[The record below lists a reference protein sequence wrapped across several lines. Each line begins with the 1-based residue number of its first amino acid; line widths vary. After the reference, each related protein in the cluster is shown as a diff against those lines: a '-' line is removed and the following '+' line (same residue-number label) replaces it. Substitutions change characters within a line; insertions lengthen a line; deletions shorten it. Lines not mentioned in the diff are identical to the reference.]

1 MITDKDIKSIA
12 ASGEGY
18 NAEFKVR
25 LPKKI
30 KEVTEEICAF
40 ANASGGTLLIG
51 VDDDNVIQGCT
62 IDNAKRSA
70 IQNSIREIKPAL
82 NCEIYSVDVDGKE
95 IWVIEV
101 PSGTQKPYA
110 LSGAIYVRIGPN
122 SQKVTEIEEMRDFFQ
137 QADRIYF
144 DETPCPAFDIAT
156 GIHAENLKEFK
167 AEANL
172 SSAVPNEQIFKNL
185 KLQDQKNA
193 FKNGAVLFFGK
204 EPQQYIDTA
213 LIRCVAFDGKDKR
226 YIVDDK
232 KFTGPLYVQYKDA
245 IQWLKNKL
253 DVRYEIEGS
262 TGPREEVWEI
272 PQTVFKEAIVN
283 ALAHRDYYDR
293 GATITI
299 ELFDDR
305 VEIANPG
312 GLVSAVSSKDF
323 GKRSHSRNPLVFGLF
338 ARMRMVEQIGSGIG
352 RIKDLM
358 KENDLQP
365 PHFSFDGMFTVTLT
379 RPFDFEKWIA
389 RWEKHLT
396 DNRLEILRA
405 VNENSK
411 VTIGELASK
420 IGISDTAIGKNIDV
434 LKELGLLDRE
444 GTKGGNWKLLHI
456 LPENDDGVGKSG
468 W

>member
-1 MITDKDIKSIA
+1 MITAIDIKSIA

-40 ANASGGTLLIG
+40 ANASGGTVLIG
-51 VDDDNVIQGCT
+51 VDDDNSILGTT

-70 IQNSIREIKPAL
+70 IQNSIREIKPTL
-82 NCEIYSVDVDGKE
+82 NCEVYAVDVDGKE

-101 PSGTQKPYA
+101 PSGAQKPYA
-110 LSGAIYVRIGPN
+110 LSGAIYVRNGPN

-144 DETPCPAFDIAT
+144 DETPCPAFDVAT
-156 GIHAENLKEFK
+156 GIHTDNLNEFK

-172 SSAVPNEQIFKNL
+172 SSAVPNEQIFRNL
-185 KLQDQKNA
+185 KLQDQNNA

-204 EPQQYIDTA
+204 EPQQHIDTA

-232 KFTGPLYVQYKDA
+232 KFTGPLYVQYKEA

-253 DVRYEIEGS
+253 DVRYAIEGS
-262 TGPREEVWEI
+262 TGPREEIWEI
-272 PQTVFKEAIVN
+272 PQTAFKEVIVN

-365 PHFSFDGMFTVTLT
+365 PHFSYDGMFTVTLR
-379 RPFDFEKWIA
+379 RPFDFEKWINK
-389 RWEKHLT
+389 WT
-396 DNRLEILRA
+396 DNLSSKRIEIIRQ
-405 VNENSK
+405 VHNNNK
-411 VTIGELASK
+411 VTISDLAK
-420 IGISDTAIGKNIDV
+420 HIGVSETAIDKNIDA
-434 LKELGLLDRE
+434 LKDLGLLERI
-444 GTKGGNWKLLHI
+444 GTKGGSWLLHFI
-456 LPENDDGVGKSG
+456 DPEDEVGK
-468 W
+468 

>member
-40 ANASGGTLLIG
+40 ANASGGTLLLG

-70 IQNSIREIKPAL
+70 IQNSIREIKPSL
-82 NCEIYSVDVDGKE
+82 NCDIYAVDVDGKE
-95 IWVIEV
+95 VWVIEV

-156 GIHAENLKEFK
+156 GIHTDNLNEFK
-167 AEANL
+167 AEAGL
-172 SSAVPNEQIFKNL
+172 SSTVPNEQIFKNL

-232 KFTGPLYVQYKDA
+232 KFTGPLYVQYKEA

-253 DVRYEIEGS
+253 DVRYAIEGS
-262 TGPREEVWEI
+262 TGPREEIWEI
-272 PQTVFKEAIVN
+272 PQTAFKEVIVN

-299 ELFDDR
+299 ELFEDR

-365 PHFSFDGMFTVTLT
+365 PHFSYDGMFTVTLT
-379 RPFDFEKWIA
+379 RPFDFEKWIIK
-389 RWEKHLT
+389 WEDKLST
-396 DNRLEILRA
+396 KRLEIIKQ
-405 VNENSK
+405 VQNNNK
-411 VTIGELASK
+411 VTINDLSK
-420 IGISDTAIGKNIDV
+420 HIGVSETAIDKNIDV
-434 LKELGLLDRE
+434 LKEMGLLERI
-444 GTKGGNWKLLHI
+444 GTKGGSWLLHFI
-456 LPENDDGVGKSG
+456 DPKDEVGK
-468 W
+468 

>member
-40 ANASGGTLLIG
+40 ANASGGTLLLG

-70 IQNSIREIKPAL
+70 IQNSIREIKPSL
-82 NCEIYSVDVDGKE
+82 NCDIYAVDVDGKE
-95 IWVIEV
+95 VWVIEV

-156 GIHAENLKEFK
+156 GIHADNLNEFK
-167 AEANL
+167 AEAGL
-172 SSAVPNEQIFKNL
+172 SSTVPNEQIFKNL

-232 KFTGPLYVQYKDA
+232 KFTGPLYVQYKEA

-253 DVRYEIEGS
+253 DVRYAIEGS
-262 TGPREEVWEI
+262 TGPREEIWEI
-272 PQTVFKEAIVN
+272 PQTAFKEAIVN

-396 DNRLEILRA
+396 ATRITILRA
-405 VNENSK
+405 VHNNPK
-411 VTIGELASK
+411 MTKTVIADLAS
-420 IGISDTAIGKNIDV
+420 IGSTALDNNIEH
-434 LKELGLLDRE
+434 LKDLGLLDRE
-444 GTKGGNWKLLHI
+444 GTKGGRWI
-456 LPENDDGVGKSG
+456 LNYINPEVGESG
-468 W
+468 G

>member
-1 MITDKDIKSIA
+1 MITVDDIKSIA

-40 ANASGGTLLIG
+40 ANASGGTVLIG
-51 VDDDNVIQGCT
+51 VDDDNSILGAT

-70 IQNSIREIKPAL
+70 IQNSIREIKPTL
-82 NCEIYSVDVDGKE
+82 NCEVYAVNVDGKE
-95 IWVIEV
+95 VWVIEV
-101 PSGTQKPYA
+101 PSGIQKPYA
-110 LSGAIYVRIGPN
+110 LSGAIYVRNGPN
-122 SQKVTEIEEMRDFFQ
+122 SQKVTDIEEMRHFFQ
-137 QADRIYF
+137 QANRIYF

-156 GIHAENLKEFK
+156 GIRADNLNEFK
-167 AEANL
+167 AEASL

-185 KLQDQKNA
+185 KLQDQNNA

-204 EPQQYIDTA
+204 EPQQHIDTA

-262 TGPREEVWEI
+262 TGPREEIWEI
-272 PQTVFKEAIVN
+272 PQTAFKEAIVN

-379 RPFDFEKWIA
+379 RPFDFEKWIV
-389 RWEKHLT
+389 RWEQQLT
-396 DNRLEILRA
+396 ATRITILRA
-405 VNENSK
+405 VYGDNK
-411 VTIGELASK
+411 ITKTTLAKSLDM
-420 IGISDTAIGKNIDV
+420 STTALDRHLEI
-434 LKELGLLDRE
+434 LKDEGLLERE
-444 GTKGGNWKLLHI
+444 GTKGGKWVIHYKNM
-456 LPENDDGVGKSG
+456 DVGE
-468 W
+468 

>member
-40 ANASGGTLLIG
+40 ANASGGILLLG

-62 IDNAKRSA
+62 IDNVKRSA
-70 IQNSIREIKPAL
+70 IQNSIREIKPSL
-82 NCEIYSVDVDGKE
+82 NCDIYAVDVDGKE
-95 IWVIEV
+95 VWVIEV

-156 GIHAENLKEFK
+156 GIHADNLNEFK
-167 AEANL
+167 VEANL
-172 SSAVPNEQIFKNL
+172 SIAVPNEQIFKNL

-262 TGPREEVWEI
+262 TGPREEIWEI

-396 DNRLEILRA
+396 ATRITILRA
-405 VNENSK
+405 VHNNPK
-411 VTIGELASK
+411 MTKTVIADLAS
-420 IGISDTAIGKNIDV
+420 IGSTALDNNIEH
-434 LKELGLLDRE
+434 LKDLGLLDRE
-444 GTKGGNWKLLHI
+444 GTKGGRWI
-456 LPENDDGVGKSG
+456 LNYINPEVGESG
-468 W
+468 G

>member
-70 IQNSIREIKPAL
+70 IHNSIREIKPSL
-82 NCEIYSVDVDGKE
+82 NCDIYPVDVNGKE
-95 IWVIEV
+95 VWVIEV

-122 SQKVTEIEEMRDFFQ
+122 TQKVTEIEEMRDFFQ

-144 DETPCPAFDIAT
+144 DETPCPAFDITT
-156 GIHAENLKEFK
+156 GIHTDNLNEFK

-172 SSAVPNEQIFKNL
+172 SSAVPNDQIFRNL
-185 KLQDQKNA
+185 KLQDQNNA

-226 YIVDDK
+226 YVVDDK
-232 KFTGPLYVQYKDA
+232 KFTGPLYVQYKEA

-253 DVRYEIEGS
+253 DVRYDIEGT
-262 TGPREEVWEI
+262 TGPREEIWEI
-272 PQTVFKEAIVN
+272 PQTVFKEVIVN

-365 PHFSFDGMFTVTLT
+365 PQFSFDGMFTVTLR
-379 RPFDFEKWIA
+379 RPFDFEKWIS

-396 DNRLEILRA
+396 KTRITILRA
-405 VNENSK
+405 VHNNPK
-411 VTIGELASK
+411 MTKTIIADLAG
-420 IGISDTAIGKNIDV
+420 IGSTALDKNIEH
-434 LKELGLLDRE
+434 LKDLGLLDRE
-444 GTKGGNWKLLHI
+444 GTKGGRWI
-456 LPENDDGVGKSG
+456 LNYINPEVGESG
-468 W
+468 G

>member
-40 ANASGGTLLIG
+40 ANASGGTVLIG
-51 VDDDNVIQGCT
+51 VDDDNSILGAT

-70 IQNSIREIKPAL
+70 IQNSIREIKPTL
-82 NCEIYSVDVDGKE
+82 NCEVYAVNVDGKE
-95 IWVIEV
+95 VWVIEV

-110 LSGAIYVRIGPN
+110 LSGAIYVRNGPN
-122 SQKVTEIEEMRDFFQ
+122 SQKVTDIEEMRHFFQ
-137 QADRIYF
+137 QANRIYF
-144 DETPCPAFDIAT
+144 DETPCPDFDIAT
-156 GIHAENLKEFK
+156 GIHTENLNEFK

-172 SSAVPNEQIFKNL
+172 SSAVPNEQIFRNL
-185 KLQDQKNA
+185 KLQDQNAA
-193 FKNGAVLFFGK
+193 FKNGAVLFFAN
-204 EPQQYIDTA
+204 EPQEYIDTA
-213 LIRCVAFDGKDKR
+213 VVRCVSFDGKDKR
-226 YIVDDK
+226 FIVDDK
-232 KFTGPLYVQYKDA
+232 TFTGPLYVQYKKA

-253 DVRYEIEGS
+253 DVRYDIEGT

-272 PQTVFKEAIVN
+272 PQTAFKEVIVN

-358 KENDLQP
+358 KESDLQAP
-365 PHFSFDGMFTVTLT
+365 QFSFDGMFTVTLR
-379 RPFDFEKWIA
+379 RPFDFEKWINK
-389 RWEKHLT
+389 WEDKLST
-396 DNRLEILRA
+396 KRLEIIRQ
-405 VNENSK
+405 VHNNNK
-411 VTIGELASK
+411 VTISDLAK
-420 IGISDTAIGKNIDV
+420 HIGVSETAIDKNIDA
-434 LKELGLLDRE
+434 LKDLGLLERI
-444 GTKGGNWKLLHI
+444 GTKGGSWLLHFI
-456 LPENDDGVGKSG
+456 DPEDEVGK
-468 W
+468 

>member
-40 ANASGGTLLIG
+40 ANASGGTVLIG
-51 VDDDNVIQGCT
+51 VDDDNVIQGAT

-70 IQNSIREIKPAL
+70 IQNSIREIKPTL
-82 NCEIYSVDVDGKE
+82 NCEVYAVDVDGKE
-95 IWVIEV
+95 VWVIEV

-110 LSGAIYVRIGPN
+110 LSGAIYVRNGPN

-144 DETPCPAFDIAT
+144 DETPCPAFDVTT
-156 GIHAENLKEFK
+156 GIHTDNLNEFK

-172 SSAVPNEQIFKNL
+172 SSAVPNDQIFRNL
-185 KLQDQKNA
+185 KLQDQNNA

-204 EPQQYIDTA
+204 EPQQHIDTA

-232 KFTGPLYVQYKDA
+232 KFTGPLYVQYKEA

-253 DVRYEIEGS
+253 DVRYAIEGS
-262 TGPREEVWEI
+262 TGPREEIWEI
-272 PQTVFKEAIVN
+272 PQTAFKEVIVN

-299 ELFDDR
+299 ELFEDR

-365 PHFSFDGMFTVTLT
+365 PHFSYDGMFTVTLT
-379 RPFDFEKWIA
+379 RPFDFEKWIIK
-389 RWEKHLT
+389 WEDKLST
-396 DNRLEILRA
+396 KRLEIIKQ
-405 VNENSK
+405 VQNNNK
-411 VTIGELASK
+411 VTINDLSK
-420 IGISDTAIGKNIDV
+420 HIGVSETAIDKNIDV
-434 LKELGLLDRE
+434 LKEMGLLERI
-444 GTKGGNWKLLHI
+444 GTKGGSWLLHFI
-456 LPENDDGVGKSG
+456 DPKDEVGK
-468 W
+468 

>member
-1 MITDKDIKSIA
+1 MITANDIKSIA

-25 LPKKI
+25 LPNKVKD
-30 KEVTEEICAF
+30 VTEEICSF
-40 ANASGGTLLIG
+40 ANASGGTVLIG
-51 VDDDNVIQGCT
+51 VDDDNVIQGAT

-70 IQNSIREIKPAL
+70 IQNSIREIKPTL
-82 NCEIYSVDVDGKE
+82 NCEVYAVDVDGKE
-95 IWVIEV
+95 VWIIEV

-110 LSGAIYVRIGPN
+110 LSGAIYVRNGPN

-156 GIHAENLKEFK
+156 GIHTDNLNEFK

-172 SSAVPNEQIFKNL
+172 SSAAPNAQIFRNL
-185 KLQDQKNA
+185 KLQDQNNV
-193 FKNGAVLFFGK
+193 FKNGAVLFFGQ
-204 EPQQYIDTA
+204 EPQQHIDIA
-213 LIRCVAFDGKDKR
+213 LIRCVAFEGKDKR

-232 KFTGPLYVQYKDA
+232 KFTGPLYVQYKEA

-253 DVRYEIEGS
+253 DVRYAIEGT
-262 TGPREEVWEI
+262 TGPREEIWEI
-272 PQTVFKEAIVN
+272 PQTAFKEVIVN

-312 GLVSAVSSKDF
+312 GLVSAVSSKYF

-389 RWEKHLT
+389 KWEKQLT
-396 DNRLEILRA
+396 DTRITILRA
-405 VNENSK
+405 VYEDHKITKS
-411 VTIGELASK
+411 TLAKSLDM
-420 IGISDTAIGKNIDV
+420 STTALDRHLEI
-434 LKELGLLDRE
+434 LKDEGLLERE
-444 GTKGGNWKLLHI
+444 GTKGGKWVMHYK
-456 LPENDDGVGKSG
+456 DMDVGE
-468 W
+468 

>member
-25 LPKKI
+25 LPKKV

-40 ANASGGTLLIG
+40 ANASGDTVLIG
-51 VDDDNVIQGCT
+51 VDDDNVIQGAT

-70 IQNSIREIKPAL
+70 IQNSIREIKPTLSCDVYA
-82 NCEIYSVDVDGKE
+82 VDVDGKE
-95 IWVIEV
+95 VWVIEV
-101 PSGTQKPYA
+101 PSGVQKPYA
-110 LSGAIYVRIGPN
+110 LSGAIYVRNGPN

-156 GIHAENLKEFK
+156 GIHTENLNEFK

-172 SSAVPNEQIFKNL
+172 SSAVPNAQIFRNL
-185 KLQDQKNA
+185 KLQDQNAA
-193 FKNGAVLFFGK
+193 FKNGAVLFFAN
-204 EPQQYIDTA
+204 EPQDYIDTA
-213 LIRCVAFDGKDKR
+213 VVRCVAFDGKDKR
-226 YIVDDK
+226 YISDDK
-232 KFTGPLYVQYKDA
+232 TFTGPLYVQYKKA

-253 DVRYEIEGS
+253 DVRYAIEGT
-262 TGPREEVWEI
+262 TGPREEIWEI
-272 PQTVFKEAIVN
+272 PQTAFKEVIVN

-299 ELFDDR
+299 ELFEDR
-305 VEIANPG
+305 VEIANLG
-312 GLVSAVSSKDF
+312 GLVSAVSPKDF

-352 RIKDLM
+352 RIKDLL
-358 KENDLQP
+358 KENGLEP
-365 PHFSFDGMFTVTLT
+365 PLFSHDGMFTVTLR

-389 RWEKHLT
+389 KWETQLT
-396 DNRLEILRA
+396 DTRITILKA
-405 VNENSK
+405 VHHNPQMTK
-411 VTIGELASK
+411 TIIADLAGVGS
-420 IGISDTAIGKNIDV
+420 TALDNNMEH
-434 LKELGLLDRE
+434 LKDLGLLDRE
-444 GTKGGNWKLLHI
+444 GTKGGRWI
-456 LPENDDGVGKSG
+456 LNYLNPEVGESG
-468 W
+468 G

>member
-1 MITDKDIKSIA
+1 MITVDDIKSIA

-25 LPKKI
+25 LPNKVKD
-30 KEVTEEICAF
+30 VTEEICAF

-51 VDDDNVIQGCT
+51 IDDDNVIQGCT

-70 IQNSIREIKPAL
+70 IQNSIREIKPSL
-82 NCEIYSVDVDGKE
+82 NCDIYPVDVDGKE
-95 IWVIEV
+95 VWVIEV

-144 DETPCPAFDIAT
+144 DETPCPAFDVAT
-156 GIHAENLKEFK
+156 GIHTDNLNEFK

-172 SSAVPNEQIFKNL
+172 SSAVPNDQIFRNL
-185 KLQDQKNA
+185 KLQDQNAA

-204 EPQQYIDTA
+204 EPQEHIDTA
-213 LIRCVAFDGKDKR
+213 VVRCVSFDGKDKR

-232 KFTGPLYVQYKDA
+232 TFTGPLYVQYKKA

-253 DVRYEIEGS
+253 DVRYDIEGT

-272 PQTVFKEAIVN
+272 PQTAFKEVIVN

-358 KENDLQP
+358 KESDLQAP
-365 PHFSFDGMFTVTLT
+365 QFSFDGMFTVTLT

-389 RWEKHLT
+389 RWEQQLT
-396 DNRLEILRA
+396 ATRITILRA
-405 VNENSK
+405 VHNNPK
-411 VTIGELASK
+411 MTKTVIADLAS
-420 IGISDTAIGKNIDV
+420 IGSTALDNNMEY
-434 LKELGLLDRE
+434 LKDLGLLNRE
-444 GTKGGNWKLLHI
+444 GTKGGRWI
-456 LPENDDGVGKSG
+456 LNYINPEVGESG
-468 W
+468 G

>member
-1 MITDKDIKSIA
+1 MITADDIKSIA

-18 NAEFKVR
+18 NAEFKIR
-25 LPKKI
+25 LPNKV

-40 ANASGGTLLIG
+40 ANASGGTVLIG
-51 VDDDNVIQGCT
+51 VDDDNIIQGGT

-70 IQNSIREIKPAL
+70 IQNSIREITPTL
-82 NCEIYSVDVDGKE
+82 NCLIYSVDTDGKE

-101 PSGTQKPYA
+101 PSGTQKPYV
-110 LSGAIYVRIGPN
+110 LSGAIYVRNGPN
-122 SQKVTEIEEMRDFFQ
+122 SQKLTTVEEMRDFFQ

-156 GIHAENLKEFK
+156 GIHTENLNEFK

-172 SSAVPNEQIFKNL
+172 SSAVPNEQIFRNL
-185 KLQDQKNA
+185 KLQDQNEA
-193 FKNGAVLFFGK
+193 FKNGAVLFFGNAP
-204 EPQQYIDTA
+204 EQYIDTA
-213 LIRCVAFDGKDKR
+213 LIRCVAFNGKDKR

-232 KFTGPLYVQYKDA
+232 KFTGPLYVQYKEA

-253 DVRYEIEGS
+253 DVRYDIEGT

-272 PQTVFKEAIVN
+272 PQTVFKEVIVN

-358 KENDLQP
+358 KESDLQAP
-365 PHFSFDGMFTVTLT
+365 QFSFDGMFTVTLR
-379 RPFDFEKWIA
+379 RPFDFEKWINK
-389 RWEKHLT
+389 WEDKLST
-396 DNRLEILRA
+396 KRLEIIKQ
-405 VNENSK
+405 VQNNNK
-411 VTIGELASK
+411 VTINDLSK
-420 IGISDTAIGKNIDV
+420 HIGVSETAIDKNIDV
-434 LKELGLLDRE
+434 LKEMGLLERI
-444 GTKGGNWKLLHI
+444 GTKGGSWLLHFI
-456 LPENDDGVGKSG
+456 DPEDEVGK
-468 W
+468 